1 MGSFEHHKKQ
11 RRQQPGKIDSPLNE
25 KLKNVKW
32 GEFRVEELFELQKV
46 TNMLSKE
53 ELSDDFEF
61 PAYSSDSSNNGIIG
75 FTNNPEFICDDIT
88 PVYITFGD
96 HTRTVNIAKKSF
108 SVLDNV
114 KVLKPFTSNEKYL
127 LFIISSWKKQIPN
140 LGYARHWKAARNCKI
155 QLPLKENALAFSNP
169 CDNIKNID
177 FDFMESFIR
186 ELEEEHIRELNA
198 YLLATGLKDYTL
210 TPEEENALEA
220 FKTVQWEEFEL
231 PEIFDIKNTHNI
243 LSSEIVAESGTTP
256 YLCASA
262 ENNGV
267 SSYISYKNE
276 LLENGNCIFIGGKTF
291 VVSYQKDDFYSNDS
305 HNLALY
311 LKEQNV
317 TKSNQLYLATC
328 IRKGLSH
335 KYSWGDSISGSKIK
349 SDKFQLPTKNNK
361 PDYATMETFIKAVEK
376 LVIKD
381 VVLYA
386 DSKIKATK
394 NVVKKDFEYKINEDA
409 GLLNVA
415 DSIN

>member
-1 MGSFEHHKKQ
+1 MFEITNTLSFNADKLNFGTEYDYVTRTSFNQ
-11 RRQQPGKIDSPLNE
+11 GILQTTGFVNAENLNE
-25 KLKNVKW
+25 SGVWSLGLLQMDFFYRRKKW
-32 GEFRVEELFELQKV
+32 YAGQFVRKIIPKFDLTESSILFFSTILNQQKKV
-46 TNMLSKE
+46 L
-53 ELSDDFEF
+53 L
-61 PAYSSDSSNNGIIG
+61 
-75 FTNNPEFICDDIT
+75 
-88 PVYITFGD
+88 
-96 HTRTVNIAKKSF
+96 
-108 SVLDNV
+108 SVLVRNV
-114 KVLKPFTSNEKYL
+114 DETFN
-127 LFIISSWKKQIPN
+127 N
-140 LGYARHWKAARNCKI
+140 LQV
-155 QLPLKENALAFSNP
+155 QLPLKEKSLDFSNP

-186 ELEEEHIRELNA
+186 ELEEERIRELNA
-198 YLLATGLKDYTL
+198 YLLATGLKDYAL
-210 TPEEENALEA
+210 SAEEEKALEA
-220 FKTVQWEEFEL
+220 FKTVQWGEFEL

-291 VVSYQKDDFYSNDS
+291 VVSYQKDNFYSNDS

-349 SDKFQLPTKNNK
+349 SDKFQLPLTKNNEI
-361 PDYATMETFIKAVEK
+361 DYATMETFIKAVEK

-394 NVVKKDFEYKINEDA
+394 EVVSPKQTEYKMNPDT
-409 GLLNVA
+409 GLLKIAESKN
-415 DSIN
+415 